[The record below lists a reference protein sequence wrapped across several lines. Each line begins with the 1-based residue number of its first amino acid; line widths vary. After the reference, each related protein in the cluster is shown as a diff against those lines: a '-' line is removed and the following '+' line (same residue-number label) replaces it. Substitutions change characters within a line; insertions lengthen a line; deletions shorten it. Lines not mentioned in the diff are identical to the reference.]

1 MSFVH
6 LHTHTEYSL
15 LDGSNRIKEYV
26 KCVKDLGMTAAAI
39 TDHGS
44 MFGVIDFYEEAIR
57 QGIKPIIGC
66 EVYVAPGSR
75 FDKSGSTGEKNYF
88 HLVLLAKNNEGYQN
102 LIKIVSK
109 GYTEGFYYKP
119 RIDYELLEQYHE
131 NLIAL
136 SACLAGEVPTLIRAG
151 RVDEAREVALKYKA
165 LFGEDNYY
173 LELQDHGIA
182 AQTTVNMEL
191 MKISRELD
199 IPLVATNDI
208 HYTYKSDYEAHD
220 VLLCIQTGAKLSDEG
235 RMTYEP
241 EQFYVKSEEEMR
253 ALFPYA
259 LQAIDN
265 TARIAEMCDV
275 SFSFGE
281 TKLPRFDV
289 PEGYDAWSYLNKLCL
304 DGLKYRYPDTYE
316 DNKPR
321 LDYELGII
329 KNMGFVEY
337 FLIVWDF
344 INYAKSRN
352 IMVGPGRGSAAGSL
366 VAYCLR
372 ITELDPIKYNLLF
385 ERFLNPERV
394 TMPDIDVDFAD
405 VRRQEVIDYVS
416 EKYGAEKVV
425 QIVTF
430 GTLKARAV
438 IKDVGRAMDINF
450 DLVNQ
455 ITKMIPQ
462 ELGMTIG
469 KALEINVEL
478 REKYENDEDIHR
490 LIDMSL
496 QLEGLPRHASTHAS
510 GVIICRDAAD
520 DLVPLCTINGG
531 PPMAQFPK
539 DTCEHIGLLKMDF
552 LGLTMQTVI
561 QDAVMNIKKTQGID
575 IDIDHID
582 FDDKKVYASIA
593 TGKTDGIFQLE
604 SAGMKS
610 FMKELRPQNLEE
622 VIAGISLYRP
632 GPMDFIPRYIAGKLD
647 TKSIAYACPELEHI
661 LAPTYGCIVYQEQVM
676 QIVRDLAG
684 YTMGRSDKVRSA
696 MAKKKMAVMEYE
708 RNIFVN
714 GNAAEIEEDRAK
726 GLEDSKIRAVVNGC
740 VNNGIDEKTANGIY
754 DTMIDFAKYAFNKSH
769 AACYA
774 VVAYQ
779 TAYLKY
785 YYPMEY
791 MAALMTSDMGNTT
804 KISAYIV
811 TCKNMGI
818 PILPPDINEGF
829 VGFTPTKDGIRYALT
844 AIKGVGFNVIEGV
857 VSEREA
863 GGAYRDIEDF
873 VSRNSQN
880 GVNRRAVENFIKAG
894 AFDGL
899 GGNRHQY
906 MMIYNDVFDSVHM
919 EQKNSMSGQ
928 MSLLDLLDESDKQD
942 FKVTLPEVAEYEKE
956 VLLGFEKEVLGIYI
970 SGHPLDRYVN
980 LWDKRISTK
989 TIDFYLDEETDDSG
1003 EAIADGAMNVADG
1016 DKVTLAGMI
1025 TSKKIKYTKRNDAM
1039 AFVDLEDL
1047 FGSVEVI
1054 IFPKVYSKY
1063 QSRVYEDARVV
1074 MSGHVSVEPGKDGKL
1089 ICDDLYDISEITG
1102 NLWLQFAS
1110 EEEYGRLY
1118 PGLEK
1123 IMDSSDGR
1131 DNVKIYISDIKKV
1144 IPLPANK
1151 SVMIEPALI
1160 KELTDIL
1167 GEENIKVTY

>member
-165 LFGEDNYY
+165 LFGDGNYY

-265 TARIAEMCDV
+265 TARIADMCDV

-430 GTLKARAV
+430 GTLKA
-438 IKDVGRAMDINF
+438 
-450 DLVNQ
+450 
-455 ITKMIPQ
+455 
-462 ELGMTIG
+462 
-469 KALEINVEL
+469 
-478 REKYENDEDIHR
+478 
-490 LIDMSL
+490 
-496 QLEGLPRHASTHAS
+496 
-510 GVIICRDAAD
+510 
-520 DLVPLCTINGG
+520 
-531 PPMAQFPK
+531 
-539 DTCEHIGLLKMDF
+539 
-552 LGLTMQTVI
+552 
-561 QDAVMNIKKTQGID
+561 
-575 IDIDHID
+575 
-582 FDDKKVYASIA
+582 
-593 TGKTDGIFQLE
+593 
-604 SAGMKS
+604 
-610 FMKELRPQNLEE
+610 
-622 VIAGISLYRP
+622 
-632 GPMDFIPRYIAGKLD
+632 
-647 TKSIAYACPELEHI
+647 
-661 LAPTYGCIVYQEQVM
+661 
-676 QIVRDLAG
+676 
-684 YTMGRSDKVRSA
+684 
-696 MAKKKMAVMEYE
+696 
-708 RNIFVN
+708 
-714 GNAAEIEEDRAK
+714 
-726 GLEDSKIRAVVNGC
+726 
-740 VNNGIDEKTANGIY
+740 
-754 DTMIDFAKYAFNKSH
+754 
-769 AACYA
+769 
-774 VVAYQ
+774 
-779 TAYLKY
+779 
-785 YYPMEY
+785 
-791 MAALMTSDMGNTT
+791 
-804 KISAYIV
+804 
-811 TCKNMGI
+811 
-818 PILPPDINEGF
+818 
-829 VGFTPTKDGIRYALT
+829 
-844 AIKGVGFNVIEGV
+844 
-857 VSEREA
+857 VS
-863 GGAYRDIEDF
+863 
-873 VSRNSQN
+873 N
-880 GVNRRAVENFIKAG
+880 
-894 AFDGL
+894 
-899 GGNRHQY
+899 
-906 MMIYNDVFDSVHM
+906 
-919 EQKNSMSGQ
+919 
-928 MSLLDLLDESDKQD
+928 
-942 FKVTLPEVAEYEKE
+942 
-956 VLLGFEKEVLGIYI
+956 
-970 SGHPLDRYVN
+970 
-980 LWDKRISTK
+980 
-989 TIDFYLDEETDDSG
+989 
-1003 EAIADGAMNVADG
+1003 
-1016 DKVTLAGMI
+1016 
-1025 TSKKIKYTKRNDAM
+1025 
-1039 AFVDLEDL
+1039 
-1047 FGSVEVI
+1047 
-1054 IFPKVYSKY
+1054 
-1063 QSRVYEDARVV
+1063 
-1074 MSGHVSVEPGKDGKL
+1074 
-1089 ICDDLYDISEITG
+1089 
-1102 NLWLQFAS
+1102 
-1110 EEEYGRLY
+1110 
-1118 PGLEK
+1118 
-1123 IMDSSDGR
+1123 
-1131 DNVKIYISDIKKV
+1131 
-1144 IPLPANK
+1144 
-1151 SVMIEPALI
+1151 
-1160 KELTDIL
+1160 
-1167 GEENIKVTY
+1167 